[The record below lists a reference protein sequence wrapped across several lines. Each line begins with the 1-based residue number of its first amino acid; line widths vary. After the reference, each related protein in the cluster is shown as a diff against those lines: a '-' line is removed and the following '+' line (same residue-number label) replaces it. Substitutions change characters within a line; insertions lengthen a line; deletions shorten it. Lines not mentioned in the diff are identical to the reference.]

1 MGSVGKL
8 MGSLYYKLPNPLQLV
23 IVRHM
28 ARRYYRRRR
37 RSSPSG
43 AVILIGLLVVAWAYN
58 SLSAEDINQIA
69 TYGIALTVAI
79 FAIALFI
86 KFKLAQRQKRKLRAL
101 ELIDTEY
108 MDGLAFEKYVAE
120 LLKGQG
126 FSKVTLT
133 ERYDYG
139 IDIIALKDGVRWG
152 VQVKRHSNMVKA
164 EAVRQVVTA
173 LNKYNC
179 QRAMVVT
186 NSTFSRP
193 ARVLAESNNC
203 VLIGKDEL
211 AEWIIAFQEGK

>member
-1 MGSVGKL
+1 MGFLDSGQINLIIGGV
-8 MGSLYYKLPNPLQLV
+8 LV
-23 IVRHM
+23 L
-28 ARRYYRRRR
+28 A
-37 RSSPSG
+37 G
-43 AVILIGLLVVAWAYN
+43 VIIGLMLLIHY
-58 SLSAEDINQIA
+58 
-69 TYGIALTVAI
+69 
-79 FAIALFI
+79 
-86 KFKLAQRQKRKLRAL
+86 KRSQHEKQKLRAL
-101 ELIDTEY
+101 NLIDTDY

-120 LLKGQG
+120 LLKSQG
-126 FSKVTLT
+126 YTKVTLI

-139 IDIIALKDGVRWG
+139 VDIMAMKDGIRWG
-152 VQVKRHSNMVKA
+152 VQVKRYSNMVKA

-193 ARVLAESNNC
+193 AKVLADTNNC